1 MRFIPHT
8 ERDIREMLE
17 TIGVQNVDQLFA
29 AIPDNLQL
37 GNKHLDLPAALS
49 ESEVISA
56 LRQIANAKSL
66 IRKRFHH
73 SLVQVHIGIIARLL

>member
-17 TIGVQNVDQLFA
+17 TIGVQNVDQLFSG
-29 AIPDNLQL
+29 IPDSLQL

-49 ESEVISA
+49 ESETISA
-56 LRQIANAKSL
+56 LRQIQMQSPNT
-66 IRKRFHH
+66 
-73 SLVQVHIGIIARLL
+73 